1 MGFYVTMKS
10 RDHEWEERHV
20 CLSDTGWI
28 HRAWLSPGAP
38 NPLKNIFDFEASLWE
53 DSVDGDE
60 GGWPWALER
69 VGCCSWLYPNKPTVT
84 RERAGVIGSR
94 LGPKAT
100 IISAFLQIQF
110 ISGNPN
116 FYPSQLYSLHLWR
129 ASGHEFIWEGGTEG
143 RGGTMLITVSVN
155 YSSISI
161 HLWNTRQN
169 NDGQT

>member
-10 RDHEWEERHV
+10 RDHEWEERHL

-28 HRAWLSPGAP
+28 HLAWLSPGASD
-38 NPLKNIFDFEASLWE
+38 PLKNIFDFEASLWE
-53 DSVDGDE
+53 DSVGVSS
-60 GGWPWALER
+60 WPWQLER
-69 VGCCSWLYPNKPTVT
+69 VSCCSWLCPNKPTVT
-84 RERAGVIGSR
+84 RERACVIDSR

-100 IISAFLQIQF
+100 IISALLRIQF

-116 FYPSQLYSLHLWR
+116 FYPSLLCSLHLWR
-129 ASGHEFIWEGGTEG
+129 ASGHEFIWEVGTKG

-155 YSSISI
+155 YSFILI
-161 HLWNTRQN
+161 HFWNTLQN

>member
-28 HRAWLSPGAP
+28 HLAWLSPGAS
-38 NPLKNIFDFEASLWE
+38 NPLKNVFWLR
-53 DSVDGDE
+53 GKPLE
-60 GGWPWALER
+60 GFSSWPWQLER
-69 VGCCSWLYPNKPTVT
+69 VSYCSWLCPNKPTVT
-84 RERAGVIGSR
+84 RERACVIDSR
-94 LGPKAT
+94 LGPKAIKT
-100 IISAFLQIQF
+100 SALLRIQF

-116 FYPSQLYSLHLWR
+116 FYPSQLCSLNLWR

-143 RGGTMLITVSVN
+143 RGGTMLITVGVN
-155 YSSISI
+155 YSSILI
-161 HLWNTRQN
+161 HFWITLQN